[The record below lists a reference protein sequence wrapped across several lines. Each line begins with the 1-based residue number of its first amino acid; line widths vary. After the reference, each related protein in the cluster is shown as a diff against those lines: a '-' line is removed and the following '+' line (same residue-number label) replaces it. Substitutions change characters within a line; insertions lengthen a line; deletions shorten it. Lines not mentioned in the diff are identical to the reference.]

1 MDCGDTAPSSLSVVF
16 PGQLLLSQG
25 KFLGYRCDLR
35 RLFTGS
41 LCSLEF
47 STLYLQFSSRRHCWQ
62 HLVRSV
68 FLVLL
73 WKISWTLKLRWKFPC
88 SPSPSPSLPCWL
100 WWVGTSRGRNGST
113 QTWMNIYRPGDR
125 ISLVSEFST
134 ILRFVKTGAGHRK
147 IE

>member
-73 WKISWTLKLRWKFPC
+73 WKISWTFNDDKTQVKVPVFTLPFTLSTLLIVMGWNEQGQKWKY
-88 SPSPSPSLPCWL
+88 
-100 WWVGTSRGRNGST
+100 TN
-113 QTWMNIYRPGDR
+113 MNEY
-125 ISLVSEFST
+125 ISARRQN
-134 ILRFVKTGAGHRK
+134 ILG
-147 IE
+147 I